1 MKKHFSPLLFVE
13 ILINKEFNFADC
25 LERLALKRS
34 ANEEVYKEILQLFQE
49 EMNKEDF
56 LQRNTIFG
64 KGKFEPFQVD
74 TEKLQAKYN
83 AMKRKWHQSNPE
95 WYKNIDSI
103 LGDTNTD
110 FNEVVFKS
118 LDRSYNQE
126 VIQNDNENESFE
138 DNAGR

>member
-25 LERLALKRS
+25 LERLALRRS
-34 ANEEVYKEILQLFQE
+34 ANEEVYKGILQLFQE

-74 TEKLQAKYN
+74 TKKHQAKDN
-83 AMKRKWHQSNPE
+83 AMKRK
-95 WYKNIDSI
+95 
-103 LGDTNTD
+103 
-110 FNEVVFKS
+110 
-118 LDRSYNQE
+118 
-126 VIQNDNENESFE
+126 
-138 DNAGR
+138 